1 MPMVPT
7 SFVPAVTQT
16 PSGDRPVSAPAVE
29 PERNYAPQQI
39 EQMGNAM
46 SRAGAVA
53 LQTGQSISDRVFDQI
68 NDARTKQAET
78 VFLQQSMD
86 ILHNP
91 KSGYLNTK
99 GATAQDQYDAA
110 TQALA
115 KAKQSAEDS
124 LTNPVQKFMF
134 RQAATQHMVS
144 FGTAMADHRFQQVSQ
159 YSAKEAD
166 DRADNYVLMA
176 ANAYQTRNLVDA
188 EGKPTGDFVKYANA
202 AIAEAQNAAQV
213 GLGAAPDSAAAKALV
228 REKTTAIAQGVITRL
243 MDNHAFSEAKTF
255 YDDQLAKGNIDE
267 RQAEALGNA
276 IKSNLDRETI
286 VTEVNKQMDSVLNK
300 KAGTAGPN
308 FELPVQG
315 GSITSVLGE
324 PRPGGRTHDGIDI
337 AVPPNTKV
345 IAPADGTVTKV
356 WNDDKFGGGLS
367 MEITHPDGTITGYAH
382 LNATNYQ
389 PGQQVSQGQ
398 VIALTGK
405 SGNAT
410 GPSLHYTMIDPQ
422 GQHIDPRSAG
432 GAPVDRTQFVD
443 PNDLKTVVDNITN
456 SDYDP
461 YMKREMITYAE
472 SQQRRFRV
480 IQNEDYQ
487 QNRQNAIDQWYTAGG
502 DYTKIDPS
510 LWGKLKPSDQYDL
523 KQGLPQK
530 SDEATLLD
538 LIMLPPNQLTPA
550 YVKSKQP
557 QLSQSDFLSWTER
570 AVRLQN
576 SPDTVRSVS
585 LDRDQLNT
593 TLLKND
599 LQKLVNPKA
608 GSDDAA
614 MTIQLR
620 THIDDEI
627 DAAQRA
633 TGKELTRDQKQQII
647 DRNIMDQVHLPG
659 WFFGMGGKDVMTEFA
674 TPEQLGRAVVKLD
687 NGETVRIAQIPANVR
702 QGIIS
707 RLQTRN
713 IPVTQKEIARQWVL
727 AGKPG
732 AVQ

>member
-7 SFVPAVTQT
+7 SFVPSVTQT
-16 PSGDRPVSAPAVE
+16 PSGDRPLSAPAVE

-53 LQTGQSISDRVFDQI
+53 LQTGQSMATRIQETVD
-68 NDARTKQAET
+68 DARTKQAEMG
-78 VFLQQSMD
+78 FLQTGLPVVTEYTQKLGND
-86 ILHNP
+86 AIE
-91 KSGYLNTK
+91 GYDSATK
-99 GATAQDQYDAA
+99 
-110 TQALA
+110 ALA
-115 KAKQSAEDS
+115 KAKQDAEAT
-124 LTNPVQKFMF
+124 LTNPIQRRMF
-134 RQAATQHMVS
+134 DMVATQHLLSM
-144 FGTAMADHRFQQVSQ
+144 GKQMADHRHAEVVRYGSQ
-159 YSAKEAD
+159 SAN
-166 DRADNYVLMA
+166 DRADMQIQLA
-176 ANAYQTRNLVDA
+176 ANQYDDWQRPD
-188 EGKPTGDFVKYANA
+188 GDFAKYKQTAVNEALKA
-202 AIAEAQNAAQV
+202 ASLA
-213 GLGAAPDSAAAKALV
+213 GLPPDSPQAKTMVKGKLTAL
-228 REKTTAIAQGVITRL
+228 AQGVLTRM
-243 MDNHAFSEAKTF
+243 MDKEQYSEANEYYQKA
-255 YDDQLAKGNIDE
+255 LADGEIDE
-267 RQAEALGNA
+267 RTAEQLGKAVMEGNV
-276 IKSNLDRETI
+276 INKGKNLGSEQGQMQLGAQSGAQQRLPI
-286 VTEVNKQMDSVLNK
+286 V
-300 KAGTAGPN
+300 P
-308 FELPVQG
+308 G
-315 GSITSVLGE
+315 GSITSTMGAV
-324 PRPGGRTHDGIDI
+324 RPGGRTHDGIDI
-337 AVPPNTKV
+337 AVPVGTSV
-345 IAPADGTVTKV
+345 YAPADGTISKV

-367 MEITHPDGTITGYAH
+367 MEITYPNGYVEGVAH
-382 LNATNYQ
+382 LSAANYKE
-389 PGQQVSQGQ
+389 GQKVSQGSI
-398 VIALTGK
+398 IALTGK
-405 SGNAT
+405 SGDAT
-410 GPSLHYTMIDPQ
+410 GPVLHWAMKDPQ
-422 GQHIDPRSAG
+422 GNWVDPRTVSQ
-432 GAPVDRTQFVD
+432 APKDWSDFTD
-443 PNDLKTVVDNITN
+443 PDMLD
-456 SDYDP
+456 
-461 YMKREMITYAE
+461 
-472 SQQRRFRV
+472 
-480 IQNEDYQ
+480 
-487 QNRQNAIDQWYTAGG
+487 NAIKGVEATDETERVKSVAINYLKSRYNTAREIKSQKYTEVKQQATDQWVNAGG
-502 DYTKIDPS
+502 DATKIRPD
-510 LWGKLKPSDQYDL
+510 LWAQLRPSDQYDF

-599 LQKLVNPKA
+599 LQKLVNPKP

-659 WFFGMGGKDVMTEFA
+659 WFFGLGGKDVMTEFA
-674 TPEQLGRAVVKLD
+674 TPEQLGRAVVRLD

-707 RLQTRN
+707 RLQARN
-713 IPVTQKEIARQWVL
+713 LQVTQKEIARQWVL